1 MLKTGLVLSI
11 NKNKAHMVTPS
22 GEFVKVKIKDTI
34 PKVGETFS
42 GELAKDFTI
51 PKLPIV
57 AASLAFMLLFS
68 GTAFAYY
75 TPTSSVIVEINP
87 SIMLKLNMFN
97 RIIDSSPLND
107 DGETVLKE
115 IKLKNKP
122 VNEGLETIVAEAKK
136 ENFINENYVKSDKA
150 VTLYVDSKND
160 KDLNLQSFE
169 KFMGDSGVKLMIN
182 SNGKELKSTIKNA
195 STGNSKNNSS
205 SSKQNNDNKQ
215 NKNNSTE
222 GDSINNNSNNQKES
236 PNNSNSSNK
245 NSSSVSN
252 GKSNDNNGGGKSED
266 KKNTDDKKNN
276 DTEKKIDSTSGSNGN
291 NNGNASNKNNGHSNN
306 GKNKN
311 NKVKDKN

>member
-11 NKNKAHMVTPS
+11 NKKKANMVTPS
-22 GEFVKVKIKDTI
+22 GEFVKVRIKDTI

-115 IKLKNKP
+115 IKLKNKS
-122 VNEGLETIVAEAKK
+122 VNEGLETIVDEAKK

-150 VTLYVDSKND
+150 VTLYIDSKND
-160 KDLNLQSFE
+160 KDLNLDSFE
-169 KFMGDSGVKLMIN
+169 KFMGESGVKLMIN
-182 SNGKELKSTIKNA
+182 SNGKELKSTVKNA
-195 STGNSKNNSS
+195 STENSKNNNS
-205 SSKQNNDNKQ
+205 SSKQNSENKQNSDDKQ
-215 NKNNSTE
+215 NKNNSSV
-222 GDSINNNSNNQKES
+222 GNSINNNANNKKDSTDNQ
-236 PNNSNSSNK
+236 NSSSK

-252 GKSNDNNGGGKSED
+252 GKSNGNNGGEKSED
-266 KKNTDDKKNN
+266 KKNA
-276 DTEKKIDSTSGSNGN
+276 DTEKKIDSTSISNGN
-291 NNGNASNKNNGHSNN
+291 NNSNASNKSSDHSNN

>member
-11 NKNKAHMVTPS
+11 NKNKANMVTPS

-115 IKLKNKP
+115 IKLKNKS
-122 VNEGLETIVAEAKK
+122 VNEGLENIVDEAKK

-160 KDLNLQSFE
+160 KDLNLEGFE

-182 SNGKELKSTIKNA
+182 SNGKELKSTVKNA
-195 STGNSKNNSS
+195 SNGNSKNNNS
-205 SSKQNNDNKQ
+205 SSKQNSDNNQ
-215 NKNNSTE
+215 NKNNSA
-222 GDSINNNSNNQKES
+222 GGNSIND
-236 PNNSNSSNK
+236 NSSNKKESQGDQNSSSK

-266 KKNTDDKKNN
+266 KKNADDKKNN
-276 DTEKKIDSTSGSNGN
+276 NTEKKIESTSSSNGN
-291 NNGNASNKNNGHSNN
+291 NNSNASNKNSGHSNN
-306 GKNKN
+306 GKSKN